1 MNECQNPGACGANEQ
16 CKNVKAGFICV
27 CRPGYRKGP
36 GGICADINECLS
48 RKQNPCSRGRFCL
61 NTEGSYKC
69 VSCEKGEK
77 MVDGKCV
84 DIDECSYKNGRCTG
98 GCVNTNG
105 SYHCTC
111 EKGYSELSLFFC
123 LLKIVQ
129 IFQTPPPN
137 RMELE

>member
-36 GGICADINECLS
+36 GGVCADINECLS

-111 EKGYSELSLFFC
+111 DNGYSALSGNF
-123 LLKIVQ
+123 
-129 IFQTPPPN
+129 
-137 RMELE
+137 